1 MGVSRSR
8 DDYRLGK
15 PVIQDIPS
23 SCVLSSCFLRGA
35 IFLFLDR
42 DTRSEKVRRHRDIYT
57 HRDTGAYWR
66 GNKASKSLYV
76 THTVVLLFLW
86 YIFPSEGGKQSR
98 AEFIFS
104 II

>member
-42 DTRSEKVRRHRDIYT
+42 DTRSERFADIEIYT
-57 HRDTGAYWR
+57 EIRARTGAEIKPP
-66 GNKASKSLYV
+66 NLC
-76 THTVVLLFLW
+76 T
-86 YIFPSEGGKQSR
+86 
-98 AEFIFS
+98 
-104 II
+104 

>member
-15 PVIQDIPS
+15 PVIQDILS

-42 DTRSEKVRRHRDIYT
+42 DTRSERFADIEIYT
-57 HRDTGAYWR
+57 HTEILARTGAEIKPP
-66 GNKASKSLYV
+66 NLC
-76 THTVVLLFLW
+76 T
-86 YIFPSEGGKQSR
+86 
-98 AEFIFS
+98 
-104 II
+104 